1 MNVREQSDLE
11 QMCLLNN
18 VFCKKEKKEF
28 YHNENLILFLFCYVP
43 VQPVCK
49 EVLNLDT

>member
-1 MNVREQSDLE
+1 
-11 QMCLLNN
+11 MCVNKVIWSRCVYLTMCF
-18 VFCKKEKKEF
+18 VKKKKKEF

-43 VQPVCK
+43 VQPVVCK